1 MKGVTA
7 LMDWK
12 KYEASVRDEIGVP
25 AGDADRVQRAIS
37 YVDSAIDGHTVDD
50 TVRADCIT
58 SCAADL
64 YNSRDAR
71 LGVMNVGDGTLEP
84 FRVSADPLRSVWPK
98 LNAAGVPTGGLVI
111 E

>member
-1 MKGVTA
+1 
-7 LMDWK
+7 MDWK
-12 KYEASVRDEIGVP
+12 KYEASVRDELGVP
-25 AGDADRVQRAIS
+25 AGDADRVHRAIARANS
-37 YVDSAIDGHTVDD
+37 SVTAAIDGHTVDD

-71 LGVMNVGDGTLEP
+71 LGVMNIGDGTLEP
-84 FRVSADPLRSVWPK
+84 FRVSTDPLRSVWPK

-111 E
+111 A

>member
-1 MKGVTA
+1 MV
-7 LMDWK
+7 DWK

-25 AGDADRVQRAIS
+25 AGDADRVQRAITSAIS
-37 YVDSAIDGHTVDD
+37 YVTAAIDGHTVDD

-71 LGVMNVGDGTLEP
+71 LGVMNIGDGTLEP
-84 FRVSADPLRSVWPK
+84 FRVSTDPLRSVWPK
-98 LNAAGVPTGGLVI
+98 LTAAGVPTGGLVI
-111 E
+111 A